1 MIIGETPSER
11 YERLSVRDELN
22 LKMRKM
28 GNREFIDIFT
38 TVPDHR
44 TTKEI
49 LSREPKCVVEH
60 RMKQLQQNV
69 TYPAQCSCGHLFL
82 EKYQFSEPNKNG
94 EVGLCWCGFCKT
106 KLMVKPPKSQK
117 DEK

>member
-11 YERLSVRDELN
+11 YERDSIRDELN
-22 LKMRKM
+22 LKMKKM

-49 LSREPKCVVEH
+49 LSRVPKCC
-60 RMKQLQQNV
+60 MPGWK
-69 TYPAQCSCGHLFL
+69 PK
-82 EKYQFSEPNKNG
+82 EKKNG
-94 EVGLCWCGFCKT
+94 K
-106 KLMVKPPKSQK
+106 
-117 DEK
+117 